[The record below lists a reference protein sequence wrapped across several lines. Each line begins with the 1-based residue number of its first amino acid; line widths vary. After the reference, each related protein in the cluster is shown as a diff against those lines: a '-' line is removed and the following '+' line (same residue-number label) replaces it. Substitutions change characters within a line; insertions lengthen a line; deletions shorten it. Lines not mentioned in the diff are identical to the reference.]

1 MADCITIAPELSF
14 KDQITE
20 LAAHLSRSLPNADN
34 QVAVKEFVQGY
45 ENQVATEEGKDD
57 VEDAKKKQ
65 VVKSIVDKFVELK
78 GGLEAAKES
87 EVESSHFLLQHV
99 LSTTF
104 DQASEEYVQ
113 AVKDVNE
120 AVKKGAQETTKIT
133 RAEAASRVLKNTY
146 NFLPSN
152 SPIRPSTLLALM
164 SLLAST
170 LDLSA
175 LPLPTSTLLPALS
188 SWSIPSS
195 EKVSFLTTA
204 SGLYQS
210 TGNLA
215 KALELLTLAL
225 KESVEPTVV
234 EKAVLLALAVP
245 NRFELDDVLAV
256 QGVKE
261 QLGKVQG
268 VAELFEGDEIE
279 AIEKGKKWAAEN
291 VSLIEGAGIPGFTSE
306 TILRKLRLIALV
318 ALCAKSE
325 TRQLEY
331 APIAKALAIE
341 ESEVE
346 TWVIDAVR
354 SKLIVA
360 RISQPQSLI
369 RIQSISSLT
378 ASSRRFGPNEWQLL
392 EKRLEQWKKSVNE
405 ARQVVEE
412 AELVAQQGLGQQRRG
427 GKRREEKKE
436 KEEKEEQE

>member
-1 MADCITIAPELSF
+1 
-14 KDQITE
+14 
-20 LAAHLSRSLPNADN
+20 
-34 QVAVKEFVQGY
+34 
-45 ENQVATEEGKDD
+45 
-57 VEDAKKKQ
+57 
-65 VVKSIVDKFVELK
+65 
-78 GGLEAAKES
+78 
-87 EVESSHFLLQHV
+87 
-99 LSTTF
+99 
-104 DQASEEYVQ
+104 
-113 AVKDVNE
+113 
-120 AVKKGAQETTKIT
+120 
-133 RAEAASRVLKNTY
+133 
-146 NFLPSN
+146 
-152 SPIRPSTLLALM
+152 M

-291 VSLIEGAGIPGFTSE
+291 VSLIEGAGKFPSCPNERFNEITNVSSQTGIPGFTSE

-346 TWVIDAVR
+346 TWVID
-354 SKLIVA
+354 
-360 RISQPQSLI
+360 
-369 RIQSISSLT
+369 
-378 ASSRRFGPNEWQLL
+378 
-392 EKRLEQWKKSVNE
+392 
-405 ARQVVEE
+405 
-412 AELVAQQGLGQQRRG
+412 GQ
-427 GKRREEKKE
+427 
-436 KEEKEEQE
+436 